1 MAEKGITLPW
11 QDGARRL
18 DDLLHTIRQKGGPPP
33 PRQVGWHM
41 AQCTLEESFLFQG
54 SFSYSLTSC
63 YLYINMEMSL
73 MCCHGVP
80 PDLGPESP

>member
-18 DDLLHTIRQKGGPPP
+18 DDLLHTIRQKGDPPP

-41 AQCTLEESFLFQG
+41 AQCTLRRVFSFKVAF
-54 SFSYSLTSC
+54 
-63 YLYINMEMSL
+63 
-73 MCCHGVP
+73 HVH
-80 PDLGPESP
+80 